1 MITDD
6 HIVEGCLAGKRKAYD
21 QLYRKYAASMLGLCL
36 RYCGNLQDAEDVL
49 QEGFIKVFRNI
60 SNFRRAGS
68 FEGWIKRI
76 MVNSAIDHYQK
87 ELKHSFHAE
96 IDQDMGLPEES
107 TEESLLN
114 EYQFTQEQLLKMV
127 QELPQGYRMVF
138 NMYVMEG
145 FNHRDIADT
154 LQISENTSKTQLMK
168 SRRMLKSRL
177 LQLISKEEMRVIVK

>member
-6 HIVEGCLAGKRKAYD
+6 HIVDGCLAGKRKAYD

-36 RYCGNLQDAEDVL
+36 RYCGNIQDAEDVL

-87 ELKHSFHAE
+87 ELKHSFHNE
-96 IDQDMGLPEES
+96 IDQDLGIPEEP
-107 TEESLLN
+107 N
-114 EYQFTQEQLLKMV
+114 EDSYLSAYEFTQEQLLKMV
-127 QELPQGYRMVF
+127 RELPQGYRMVF

-145 FNHRDIADT
+145 FNHKDIAET

-168 SRRMLKSRL
+168 ARRMLKRRVLHLVS
-177 LQLISKEEMRVIVK
+177 QEETRVIVK